1 MVPCIGF
8 PNHLSDKYCLK
19 KVRIIMMDLRPHQ
32 TKSIEMLRNSIA
44 KGLNRPLLAAP
55 TGFGKTVVAAQIAM
69 MAASKGKRVMFICD
83 RIKLVQQT
91 LETFDRFGIDV
102 GVMQGNHERTN
113 YNAPVQIAS
122 IQTLARKQHL
132 PIFDICIMDEI
143 HSLHKAHK
151 NLMEVYNNLPFIGL
165 SATPYSKGLG
175 KYFNDLL
182 VPITTEQLID
192 KGYLCEVDYYGGR
205 KANLNGVTRRAL
217 PTGGTDYD
225 PKSLSDATEKDDK
238 LVGDII
244 KNWLK
249 WADGRQSIAFAPSIK
264 HSKELVKQFNEAGIS
279 AEHIDGYMDEE
290 EREIIYKAHDSGEF
304 MILSCS
310 RLLNTGY
317 DAPKVSCCI
326 DCYPTSSKIVY
337 QQRIGRVLRISE
349 GKDKAIVLDH
359 AGNYGRHGPAE
370 SIVPDVLDDGT
381 QRYNEKDLVKE
392 KKETKAKEC
401 PQCTQQMVGIRCKC
415 GYEIPLK
422 QQYLDSTDEILTK
435 LSPEQRN
442 RKHTKED
449 KSTFYSE
456 LLLYTRSKSYK
467 ESWASHKYRERYGV
481 WPNAIK
487 PHMVN
492 GISDETS
499 DYITS
504 TQIRYSK
511 RINAA

>member
-1 MVPCIGF
+1 MELRE
-8 PNHLSDKYCLK
+8 HQELS
-19 KVRIIMMDLRPHQ
+19 IQ
-32 TKSIEMLRNSIA
+32 MLRHSLS

-55 TGFGKTVVAAQIAM
+55 TGFGKTVVAAQIAK
-69 MAASKGKRVMFICD
+69 MASDKGKRVLFVCD

-91 LETFDRFGIDV
+91 LATFDAFGLDV

-113 YNAPVQIAS
+113 YSAPVQIAS

-151 NLMEVYNNLPFIGL
+151 HMMDVYNALPFIGL

-205 KANLNGVTRRAL
+205 QANLDGVKNKQL

-225 PKSLSDATEKDDK
+225 PQALSDATEKDGQ

-249 WADGRQSIAFAPSIK
+249 WAEGRQTIAFAPSIK
-264 HSKELVKQFNEAGIS
+264 HSKELVRQFNEAGI
-279 AEHIDGYMDEE
+279 AADHIDGYMDEE
-290 EREIIYKAHDSGEF
+290 EREMIYKAHDAGEF

-317 DAPKVSCCI
+317 DCPPVSCCI
-326 DCYPTSSKIVY
+326 DCFPTKSKIVF
-337 QQRIGRVLRISE
+337 QQRIGRILRTHE
-349 GKDKAIVLDH
+349 GKEKAIVLDH

-370 SIVPDVLDDGT
+370 AIVPDVLDDGE
-381 QRYNEKDLVKE
+381 QKYNERELTKD
-392 KKETKAKEC
+392 KKEPKTKEC
-401 PQCTQQMVGIRCKC
+401 PQCTKQMVGLRCAC
-415 GYEIPLK
+415 GYEIPIREQLE
-422 QQYLDSTDEILTK
+422 STEEILVK

-449 KSTFYSE
+449 KSVFYSE
-456 LLLYTRSKSYK
+456 LLLYTRGKGYK
-467 ESWASHKYRERYGV
+467 DSWASHKYRERYGV
-481 WPNAIK
+481 WPNAIS
-487 PHMVN
+487 PQMVN
-492 GISDETS
+492 GISDETRK
-499 DYITS
+499 YITS
-504 TQIRYSK
+504 TQIRYAK
-511 RINAA
+511 RSVAA